1 MRREKKMRNR
11 VDLIG
16 CLLQERK
23 ERNREERSVFN
34 FWKDQNILTLRK
46 LIYNFIIIEFNFVM
60 KLMHFNFNFTS
71 LRN

>member
-1 MRREKKMRNR
+1 LKREKNVRNR

-34 FWKDQNILTLRK
+34 FLKDQNILILRK

-60 KLMHFNFNFTS
+60 KLMYFNFNFTS

>member
-1 MRREKKMRNR
+1 MKREKNVRNR

-34 FWKDQNILTLRK
+34 FLKDQNILILRK

-60 KLMHFNFNFTS
+60 KLMYFNFNFTS